1 MIVMKTSMF
10 TGKTNTMDLDITR
23 EQYDKWKDGMLIQD
37 AMPNL
42 TADEREFMIS
52 GVTPEEWSQLFG

>member
-10 TGKTNTMDLDITR
+10 TGKTNSMDLDITR
-23 EQYDKWKDGMLIQD
+23 EQWAKWKDGMLIQD